1 MPTSDVYDVLIHF
14 VRRDGL
20 QDEGQREESFLQPR
34 HQGGGVDDGGR
45 TEEGRG
51 CEEHSRSYETIAAGR
66 GEDMLRLCRACLWYA
81 TKS

>member
-34 HQGGGVDDGGR
+34 HQRGGADEGGR
-45 TEEGRG
+45 MEEGDGKDTADPTRPLRRA
-51 CEEHSRSYETIAAGR
+51 EETT
-66 GEDMLRLCRACLWYA
+66 C
-81 TKS
+81 